1 MRKGGLMADG
11 VTRLD
16 EGKDGL
22 FRMRSEEADT
32 EWIQFHDIVNGLAMR
47 IKLSGEWRVLAP

>member
-1 MRKGGLMADG
+1 MADG

-32 EWIQFHDIVNGLAMR
+32 EWIQFHYIVNGLAMR
-47 IKLSGEWRVLAP
+47 IKLSGEDLWRVLAP